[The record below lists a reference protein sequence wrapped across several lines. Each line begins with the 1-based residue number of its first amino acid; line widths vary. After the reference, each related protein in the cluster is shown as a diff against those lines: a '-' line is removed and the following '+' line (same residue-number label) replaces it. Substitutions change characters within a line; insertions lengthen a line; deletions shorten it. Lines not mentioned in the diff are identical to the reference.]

1 MQILQLSRGRN
12 KRHTLN
18 MVNCFKKYKNTIT
31 IILALAG
38 IALMV
43 FYEVCDTSCSYL
55 QGDILGIDLKWI
67 GVAYMLTI
75 IGLAAV
81 RQTPFVLVLLAAG
94 LGGEVHLFS
103 FQLQNDVYCPFC
115 LAFAVTVIAAF
126 TINYEVPA
134 AWRENRRK
142 MWIYFLGEVDLP
154 MLKLQRLP
162 LLVVAFLG
170 YLGILFTFSGSVTP
184 AYGQEGPRIP
194 SIGNGSYE
202 VLLFSDYFCP
212 PCRALDASLEPVI
225 KELLAIGNVRISF
238 IDVPFSKATPLYAK
252 YYHYALHA
260 GADEREVLRI
270 RSTLFYA
277 AQEKNIQSREL
288 LVNYLK
294 EQNIVWT
301 EYDEKPVFQ
310 MLNMIIKQNRIDATP
325 TCVIRYSSF
334 DSKKYIGIDEI
345 RDGLALL
352 KSVLKGQS
360 CMHCGTGFRRYA
372 PASNHVRGR
381 TLTLRES
388 GTMKVPII

>member
-1 MQILQLSRGRN
+1 MFNEINHFR
-12 KRHTLN
+12 
-18 MVNCFKKYKNTIT
+18 KYKNMIT

-55 QGDILGIDLKWI
+55 QGDIFGIDLKWI
-67 GVAYMLTI
+67 GISYMLTI
-75 IGLAAV
+75 IGLTAV

-154 MLKLQRLP
+154 MLKLQKLP

-170 YLGILFTFSGSVTP
+170 YLSILFAFSGSVTP

-194 SIGNGSYE
+194 SLGNGSYE
-202 VLLFSDYFCP
+202 VFFFSDYFCP
-212 PCRALDASLEPVI
+212 PCRTLDTSLEAVI
-225 KELLAIGNVRISF
+225 KELLANGNVRITF

-252 YYHYALHA
+252 YYLYALHA

-270 RSTLFYA
+270 RGALFYA

-288 LVNYLK
+288 LADYLK
-294 EQNIVWT
+294 EQKITWK

-310 MLNMIIKQNRIDATP
+310 MVNMIIKQNRIDATP
-325 TCVIRYSSF
+325 TCVIRYSPS
-334 DSKKYIGIDEI
+334 DAKKYVGTNEI
-345 RDGLALL
+345 WDGLAKL
-352 KSVLKGQS
+352 KTHIG
-360 CMHCGTGFRRYA
+360 GG
-372 PASNHVRGR
+372 
-381 TLTLRES
+381 
-388 GTMKVPII
+388 

>member
-1 MQILQLSRGRN
+1 MV
-12 KRHTLN
+12 N
-18 MVNCFKKYKNTIT
+18 MVNYFKKYKNIIT

-55 QGDILGIDLKWI
+55 QGDIWGIDLKWI

-75 IGLAAV
+75 IGLAV
-81 RQTPFVLVLLAAG
+81 FRQMPFVLVLLAAG

-115 LAFAVTVIAAF
+115 LVFAVTVIAAF

-142 MWIYFLGEVDLP
+142 MWLYFLGEVDLP
-154 MLKLQRLP
+154 MLKLQKLP

-194 SIGNGSYE
+194 SLGNGAYE
-202 VLLFSDYFCP
+202 VLFFSDYFCP
-212 PCRALDASLEPVI
+212 PCRILDASLEPVI
-225 KELLAIGNVRISF
+225 KELIANGNVRITF

-252 YYHYALHA
+252 YYLYALHA

-270 RSTLFYA
+270 RGALFYA
-277 AQEKNIQSREL
+277 AQEKNIQSKDL
-288 LVNYLK
+288 LVAYLK
-294 EQNIVWT
+294 EQKITWK

-310 MLNMIIKQNRIDATP
+310 TLNMIIKQNRINATP
-325 TCVIRYSSF
+325 TCVIRYSPS
-334 DSKKYIGIDEI
+334 DSKKYIGTDEI

-352 KSVLKGQS
+352 NSVLKGQS

-372 PASNHVRGR
+372 SVSNPFRGR

-388 GTMKVPII
+388 GTMKGPII

>member
-1 MQILQLSRGRN
+1 
-12 KRHTLN
+12 
-18 MVNCFKKYKNTIT
+18 MVNYFKKYKHIIT

-75 IGLAAV
+75 IGLAV
-81 RQTPFVLVLLAAG
+81 FRQMPFVLVLLAAG

-134 AWRENRRK
+134 AWRKNRRTI
-142 MWIYFLGEVDLP
+142 WIYFLGEVDLP
-154 MLKLQRLP
+154 MLKLQKIP
-162 LLVVAFLG
+162 LLVVALLG

-194 SIGNGSYE
+194 SLGNGSYE
-202 VLLFSDYFCP
+202 VLFFSDYFCP
-212 PCRALDASLEPVI
+212 PCRILDASLEPVI
-225 KELLAIGNVRISF
+225 KELIASGNVRITF

-252 YYHYALHA
+252 YYLYSLHA
-260 GADEREVLRI
+260 GPDAREVLRI
-270 RSTLFYA
+270 RGHLFYA

-294 EQNIVWT
+294 EQKITWK

-310 MLNMIIKQNRIDATP
+310 TLNMIIKQNRIDATP
-325 TCVIRYSSF
+325 TCVIRYSQS
-334 DSKKYIGIDEI
+334 DAKKYVGIDEI
-345 RDGLALL
+345 HNGLSKL
-352 KSVLKGQS
+352 KSHLG
-360 CMHCGTGFRRYA
+360 M
-372 PASNHVRGR
+372 
-381 TLTLRES
+381 
-388 GTMKVPII
+388 